1 MSTAAS
7 DKGFLKPRFNTDISP
22 MDAVQTTAKNKVSS
36 LEINYIGGEASVEG
50 TPANAAPFSHK
61 KYDFVGGTV
70 PNDTDY
76 PDSVAPIGSTFL
88 RLIVTSNAI
97 AGAELYLKKKAA
109 QWSLVSDAAV
119 VAAAKT
125 GAYTVLNTDRLVLTN
140 TAGGAFT
147 VTLPPIATAQGQI
160 VTFKQIGTGTNALTI
175 DGSGSE
181 TIDGAANI
189 ATLDAQYDTIT
200 LMAGPSEWHVI
211 AKNIA

>member
-7 DKGFLKPRFNTDISP
+7 DKGFLKPRFNTDIAP

-50 TPANAAPFSHK
+50 TPANAAPFSYK

-70 PNDTDY
+70 PNATDY
-76 PDSVAPIGSTFL
+76 PDSIAPIGSTFL
-88 RLIVTSNAI
+88 RLIVSGNAVT
-97 AGAELYLKKKAA
+97 GAEMYLKNKAS
-109 QWSLVSDAAV
+109 QWGLVSSPSV

-125 GAYTVLNTDRLVLTN
+125 AAYTVLNTDRLVLTN
-140 TAGGAFT
+140 TAGGALT
-147 VTLPPIATAQGQI
+147 ATLPPIATAQGQI
-160 VTFKQIGTGTNALTI
+160 VTFKQVGTGTNALTI

-189 ATLDAQYDTIT
+189 ATLNAQYDTIT

-211 AKNIA
+211 GMNIA